1 MRGLVLLL
9 GMCSLLGMAIMQP
22 MVGVLAFDWISFM
35 NPQQDAWGSF
45 GSGLPWA
52 LLAGIATIIG
62 CIAAKEPRQLPVN
75 AMTVLITV
83 FVILISINTI
93 FAMGPWWEVKFW
105 YFLVLKSFLFM
116 LIVAALL
123 IDKRRVHA
131 LIWLMAISLGF
142 YGVKGGVFTI
152 LTGGNNHV
160 VGAGNSVLG
169 DNNQL
174 AVAMLIALPLMN
186 YLRLQSAH
194 RIIRI
199 GLAFAM
205 VMTLFAI
212 VGTYSRGALIALTAV
227 SAFLWWNSKG
237 KIVSGIGLAIG
248 LTLAIGFMPS
258 QWVARMTTISSYKK
272 SDSAESRITVWHQAL
287 GMALARPLTG
297 AGFRATA
304 VPEVMHYFYPEG
316 TPRAVH
322 SIWFEVLGQ
331 QGFPTFFVW
340 IAMQILGFVNVR
352 RIRWLA
358 RGDPSKAWARDLA
371 RMIEVSMVAY
381 LVGGSLL
388 SLGYYD
394 FYFTLLVV
402 LASTHAILKRAP
414 AAAIVQAPKRREPS
428 QFAVPAVSWRERRVI
443 R

>member
-1 MRGLVLLL
+1 
-9 GMCSLLGMAIMQP
+9 MAVMQP

-52 LLAGIATIIG
+52 LLAGVATIIG
-62 CIAAKEPRQLPVN
+62 CIAAKEPRRLPVN
-75 AMTVLITV
+75 AMTVLLVV
-83 FVILISINTI
+83 FIVLLSLNEAV
-93 FAMGPWWEVKFW
+93 AMGPWAITKFW
-105 YFLVLKSFLFM
+105 YLVAIKSYLFM
-116 LIVAALL
+116 LVVAALL
-123 IDKRRVHA
+123 TDKRRIHA

-142 YGVKGGVFTI
+142 YGVKGGAFTI

-186 YLRLQSAH
+186 YLRLYSVH

-199 GLAFAM
+199 GLALAM
-205 VMTLFAI
+205 VLTLFAI
-212 VGTYSRGALIALTAV
+212 VGTYSRGALIALAAV

-258 QWVARMTTISSYKK
+258 QWVARMTTISSYKH
-272 SDSAESRITVWHQAL
+272 SESAESRITVWHQAL
-287 GMALARPLTG
+287 GIALARPLTG

-304 VPEVMHYFYPEG
+304 IPDVLHYYYPEG

-331 QGFPTFFVW
+331 QGFPSFFVW
-340 IAMQILGFVNVR
+340 LAMHIVGFVNIR

-371 RMIEVSMVAY
+371 RMIEVSMIAY

-402 LASTHAILKRAP
+402 LASTHAILKREP
-414 AAAIVQAPKRREPS
+414 VAAVVQAPKRRAQP
-428 QFAVPAVSWRERRVI
+428 QFAVPAMSWRLRRVTP

>member
-1 MRGLVLLL
+1 ML
-9 GMCSLLGMAIMQP
+9 GLLGMAVTQP
-22 MVGVLAFDWISFM
+22 MVGVIAFDWISFM
-35 NPQQDAWGSF
+35 NPQQEAWGAF

-52 LLAGIATIIG
+52 LLAGVATIIG
-62 CIAAKEPRQLPVN
+62 CIVAKEPKRLPIN
-75 AMTVLITV
+75 AMTVLLFVFTV
-83 FVILISINTI
+83 LISINT
-93 FAMGPWWEVKFW
+93 AVALAPWYIVKFW

-123 IDKRRVHA
+123 TEKRRVHA
-131 LIWLMAISLGF
+131 LVWVMAISLGF
-142 YGVKGGVFTI
+142 YGVKGGGFTI
-152 LTGGNNHV
+152 LTGGNHHV
-160 VGAGNSVLG
+160 FGASNSVLG

-199 GLAFAM
+199 GLVITM
-205 VMTLFAI
+205 VLTLFAI

-237 KIVSGIGLAIG
+237 KILSGIGLAIG

-258 QWVARMTTISSYKK
+258 KWVARMTTISSYKK
-272 SDSAESRITVWHQAL
+272 SDSAESRITVWHEAL
-287 GMALARPLTG
+287 GMAMARPLTG

-304 VPEVMHYFYPEG
+304 TASVLNRYYPEAH
-316 TPRAVH
+316 TRAVH
-322 SIWFEVLGQ
+322 SIWFEVLGE
-331 QGFPTFFVW
+331 QGFPAFFVW
-340 IAMQILGFVNVR
+340 IAMQIVGFINIR

-358 RGDPSKAWARDLA
+358 RGDPSRAWARDLA
-371 RMIEVSMVAY
+371 RMAEVSMIAY

-394 FYFTLLVV
+394 FYFTLLII
-402 LASTHAILKRAP
+402 LASTHAILKHEP
-414 AAAIVQAPKRREPS
+414 VSVVVQVPRRREKA
-428 QFAVPAVSWRERRVI
+428 QFAIPAMSWRMRRAI